1 MKKASKAREVFREK
15 EEQLVKLALLAL
27 KVSKDQEVLKV
38 RKEILAMSAQLVL
51 KD

>member
-1 MKKASKAREVFREK
+1 
-15 EEQLVKLALLAL
+15 VKLALLAL

>member
-1 MKKASKAREVFREK
+1 VKKANKARQVFREK
-15 EEQLVKLALLAL
+15 EEQLVKLALLVL

-38 RKEILAMSAQLVL
+38 RKEILAMSALLVL